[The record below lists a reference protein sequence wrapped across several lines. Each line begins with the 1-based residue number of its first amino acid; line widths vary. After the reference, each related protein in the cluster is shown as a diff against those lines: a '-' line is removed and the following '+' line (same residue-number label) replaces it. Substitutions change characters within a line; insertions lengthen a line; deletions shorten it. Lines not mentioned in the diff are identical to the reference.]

1 MPEPSL
7 GSGFEGNL
15 DPATRRAIFD
25 LRRVITPT
33 AWTAVTF
40 ENSWVD
46 FGAGSRQVCQ
56 YRKVGDMVQLRE
68 TMKSGTLAATA
79 FTLPVGFRPPDTLD
93 VIVRA
98 GSVAD
103 LANVTA
109 IGQFIPYVADK
120 SLVSID
126 FQFSVTP

>member
-40 ENSWVD
+40 ENFWVD
-46 FGAGSRQVCQ
+46 FGAGSRQVCEF
-56 YRKVGDMVQLRE
+56 RRVGDIVQLRG
-68 TMKSGTLAATA
+68 TMKSGTLSATA

-93 VIVRA
+93 VIVR
-98 GSVAD
+98 GGNVPD
-103 LANVTA
+103 VANVTA
-109 IGQFIPYVADK
+109 AGQFIPYCA
-120 SLVSID
+120 SNTLVNID
-126 FQFSVTP
+126 CSFSVTA